1 MMVMQTAATALSSLL
16 ILAAPRLIQVGGHRD
31 RMSAF
36 NSVLPAASRA
46 TAACRAIDFQLHLAD

>member
-1 MMVMQTAATALSSLL
+1 MMVMQTAAIALSSLL
-16 ILAAPRLIQVGGHRD
+16 ILAALIQVGGHRD